1 MGWVCSH
8 CGANAPEDA
17 RFCPACG
24 TRARSEADA
33 ERQRKV
39 ISVVF
44 ADLVGYTS
52 RSETTDA
59 EDVRE
64 LLEHYYQR
72 VSAEIERFGGT
83 VEKFIGD
90 AVMAVFGAPVA
101 RGDDAERAVR
111 AALQIPVAVAALNAE
126 LPDAELRVRV
136 GVNTGEAV
144 VELDPMSESTAL
156 VVGDMVNTASRLQSA
171 APVGRVLVGEE
182 THRATHRSIRYENVE
197 PVIAKNKRDPVP
209 TWLAI
214 EPLTDFGQRPSE
226 TPFLGR
232 GSELGLLDD
241 VWQRAVTGR
250 RAHLVTI
257 LGEPGIGKSRIAAEL
272 ANHMTR
278 TGGRSLLVR
287 ELPYTQSVG
296 YEAFGQLVK
305 EVAGVFEFDVD
316 VVISEKLER
325 SLAVLG
331 VDDPEVSQGLAVF
344 VGTVEA
350 SAEDRRE
357 VFDAARRFVEALAHA
372 QPTLL
377 VFDDIHWAHPSM
389 LDLIDSLAARVKD
402 TPILLLCLARPQL
415 LDIRPMWGGGQLSSF
430 TIRLEPLG
438 TEESQAL
445 AAQLTS
451 SLAGE
456 VAAQIEAT
464 AGGNPLFIEE
474 LSSWVTEGGDRAVL
488 PSTVKAMIAAR
499 LDALP
504 RDERSVLNDAAVV
517 GKVFWRGVLGGLGTS
532 GDALDG
538 ALESLESRDL
548 IRTET
553 SSKVEGDREYA
564 FRHILIRDVAYST
577 LTKSDRRDRHQAV
590 AQYFEQTVPEADSIA
605 AILAH
610 HWKEAGDPQRA
621 VSYLL
626 SAAERAERAWAN
638 AEAVALLEE
647 ALSLIPK
654 DELGRRRS
662 IGLRRS
668 VAWSRY
674 EHSQMDEETLR
685 RAAQMGPASS

>member
-8 CGANAPEDA
+8 CGAHAPEDA

-24 TRARSEADA
+24 TRAGPEADV

-64 LLEHYYQR
+64 LLQHYYQR
-72 VSAEIERFGGT
+72 VSVEIERFGGT

-111 AALQIPVAVAALNAE
+111 AALQIPVAVAALNEE
-126 LPDAELRVRV
+126 LPGAELRVRV

-144 VELDPMSESTAL
+144 VELDPTSESSVL

-182 THRATHRSIRYENVE
+182 THRATHRSIRYEDVE
-197 PVIAKNKRDPVP
+197 PIVAKNKRDPVP
-209 TWLAI
+209 AWLAV
-214 EPLTDFGQRPSE
+214 EPLTESGQRPSE

-232 GSELGLLDD
+232 VSELGLLDD
-241 VWQRAVTGR
+241 VWQRVVTGR

-272 ANHMTR
+272 ANQMESS
-278 TGGRSLLVR
+278 GGRSLLVR

-296 YEAFGQLVK
+296 YEAFGELVK
-305 EVAGVFEFDVD
+305 EVAGVFELDID
-316 VVISEKLER
+316 AVITEKLER
-325 SLAVLG
+325 SLAGLG
-331 VDDPEVSQGLAVF
+331 VDDPVVAQRLGVF
-344 VGTVEA
+344 VGTAEA

-357 VFDAARRFVEALAHA
+357 VFDAARRFVETLAHD

-389 LDLIDSLAARVKD
+389 LDLIDSLAARIRD
-402 TPILLLCLARPQL
+402 TPILLLCLARPEL
-415 LDIRPMWGGGQLSSF
+415 LDIRPMWGGGQISSF

-438 TEESQAL
+438 TEESHAL

-451 SLAGE
+451 SMAGE

-474 LSSWVTEGGDRAVL
+474 LSSWVAEGGDRAVL
-488 PSTVKAMIAAR
+488 PTTVKAMIAAR

-504 RDERSVLNDAAVV
+504 RNERSVLNDAAVV

-538 ALESLESRDL
+538 ALESLELRDL

-553 SSKVEGDREYA
+553 SSKIEGDREYA

-577 LTKSDRRDRHQAV
+577 LTKSDRRDRHQGV

-621 VSYLL
+621 ASYLL

-638 AEAVALLEE
+638 AEAVALFEE

-654 DELGRRRS
+654 DEEARCRS

-685 RAAQMGPASS
+685 RAARVDPASS